1 MSLGTRLMNAVVNVL
16 TAILNIRI
24 RFKYVLLAF
33 IIFVGGAIGITYKHL
48 LDLVGGK
55 DDFDEQ
61 GLESFKSFVN
71 DKAVVNGLVIY
82 GAFDEDNLVGV
93 LATKNHGEHIS
104 LFFIKEEYLRKG
116 IGRKL
121 FDALIADNPVPGM
134 TVNSSSYAV
143 PFYRSLGFK
152 EVKEPQVTNGLRY
165 VPMKRE

>member
-1 MSLGTRLMNAVVNVL
+1 MTIIRRLELPEYENAATLSLEVYLQC
-16 TAILNIRI
+16 
-24 RFKYVLLAF
+24 
-33 IIFVGGAIGITYKHL
+33 
-48 LDLVGGK
+48 GK

-82 GAFDEDNLVGV
+82 GAFDEDN
-93 LATKNHGEHIS
+93 S
-104 LFFIKEEYLRKG
+104 LFFIKEEYHRKG

>member
-1 MSLGTRLMNAVVNVL
+1 MTIIRRLELPEYENAATLSFEVYL
-16 TAILNIRI
+16 QC
-24 RFKYVLLAF
+24 
-33 IIFVGGAIGITYKHL
+33 
-48 LDLVGGK
+48 GK

-104 LFFIKEEYLRKG
+104 LFFIKEEYHRKG

-121 FDALIADNPVPGM
+121 FDALIADNPVFGM

-143 PFYRSLGFK
+143 PFYRSLGFR

-165 VPMKRE
+165 IPMKRE

>member
-1 MSLGTRLMNAVVNVL
+1 MTIIRRLELPEYENAATLSLEVYLQC
-16 TAILNIRI
+16 
-24 RFKYVLLAF
+24 
-33 IIFVGGAIGITYKHL
+33 
-48 LDLVGGK
+48 GK
-55 DDFDEQ
+55 DD
-61 GLESFKSFVN
+61 FVN

-104 LFFIKEEYLRKG
+104 LFFIKEEYHRKG